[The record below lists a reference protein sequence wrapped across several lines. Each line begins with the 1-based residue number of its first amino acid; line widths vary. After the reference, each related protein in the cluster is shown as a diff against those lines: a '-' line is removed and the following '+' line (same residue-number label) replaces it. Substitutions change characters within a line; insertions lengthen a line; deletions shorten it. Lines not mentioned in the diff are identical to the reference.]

1 MILSNVEIQKAL
13 DERRLVID
21 PEPSPRELKP
31 GIKYCPYDT
40 TAVDLKLHN
49 EISVPKGG
57 TFAYDLTKPGSVSDF
72 LARNS
77 KKLILTEDQP
87 FPLEP
92 RQFILGKTFEKIELP
107 LDKGPPYFA
116 SSNRRKEQPGKVWS
130 SCAFHCTD
138 CSCWLEWTAY
148 T

>member
-57 TFAYDLTKPGSVSDF
+57 TFAYDLTKPGSVSDSGGSDRQS
-72 LARNS
+72 ARREGIIKS
-77 KKLILTEDQP
+77 PAAKAL
-87 FPLEP
+87 
-92 RQFILGKTFEKIELP
+92 R
-107 LDKGPPYFA
+107 
-116 SSNRRKEQPGKVWS
+116 
-130 SCAFHCTD
+130 
-138 CSCWLEWTAY
+138 
-148 T
+148 